1 MDLTLEHER
10 EVMAQRMFEFGL
22 ERGVIRHRSSVE
34 RTFVDWA
41 RLSNAN
47 FQDVDSER
55 HIAGGFT
62 APIVVSISNSA
73 QSRVR
78 FRLYRAALRR
88 GW

>member
-41 RLSNAN
+41 RLSGAN
-47 FQDVDSER
+47 FRDVD
-55 HIAGGFT
+55 T
-62 APIVVSISNSA
+62 APIVVSISSSA

>member
-55 HIAGGFT
+55 HIAGGFRN
-62 APIVVSISNSA
+62 VYSELA
-73 QSRVR
+73 QAMQTRVR
-78 FRLYRAALRR
+78 FRL
-88 GW
+88 